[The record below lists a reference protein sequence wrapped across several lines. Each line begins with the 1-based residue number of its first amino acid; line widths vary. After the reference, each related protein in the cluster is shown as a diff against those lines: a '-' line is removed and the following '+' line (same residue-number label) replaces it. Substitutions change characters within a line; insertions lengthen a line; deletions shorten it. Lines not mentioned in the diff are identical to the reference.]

1 MFIIPEGFKER
12 YSQIVDEP
20 EAFFSSLER
29 LTPKSFRVNSLK
41 ASADEV
47 KSRFE
52 SYGMPVHQVPW
63 YSDAFVSENPEVGST
78 LEHFLGVIYIQELVS
93 MLPPVLLREELR
105 SASWVLDGCAAP
117 GSKTTQM
124 AAIMQNH
131 GTIVANDLDYSRIR
145 ALKFNLEK
153 VGALN
158 TMITNRNLLD
168 FPENQFDVVILDAPC
183 SAEGTMRKSGAMFT
197 NWSPTEIP
205 KYSRI
210 QKAMIVKS
218 FDLLSPGGSMVYST
232 CTFAPEENEEVLD
245 WLLQN
250 RQDAKIEPI
259 SVEGMKLTEGITE
272 WEKKSYDPRV
282 KLARR
287 VWPHHNDTGGFFM
300 ARVGK

>member
-1 MFIIPEGFKER
+1 MFVIPEGFKER
-12 YSQIVDEP
+12 YSQIVDDP
-20 EAFFSSLER
+20 EAFLASLER

-41 ASADEV
+41 ASAEEV
-47 KSRFE
+47 KARFE
-52 SYGMPVHQVPW
+52 SYDMTVRQMPW
-63 YSDAFVSENPEVGST
+63 YGDAFVSENPDVGST
-78 LEHFLGVIYIQELVS
+78 LEHCLGWIYIQELVS
-93 MLPPVLLREELR
+93 MLPPLLVREELG

-117 GSKTTQM
+117 GSKTTEM
-124 AAIMQNH
+124 AAIMQNR

-183 SAEGTMRKSGAMFT
+183 TSEGTMRKSGAMFT

-218 FDLLSPGGSMVYST
+218 FDLLRPGGSMVYST
-232 CTFAPEENEEVLD
+232 CTFAPEENEEVVD
-245 WLLQN
+245 WLLKN
-250 RQDAKIEPI
+250 RQDAKLETIT
-259 SVEGMKLTEGITE
+259 VEGMKLSEGITG
-272 WEKKSYDPRV
+272 WEGKEYDSRV
-282 KLARR
+282 KLARH

-300 ARVGK
+300 AKVTR